1 MNEEI
6 TVMKDDQGVEYE
18 KNKGI
23 VTENRQMKET
33 R

>member
-6 TVMKDDQGVEYE
+6 KVMKDDRGVEYE

-23 VTENRQMKET
+23 VTENRQMNEK